1 MRSLISP
8 SFALI
13 LCLAA
18 PLLVHAVPRSGVDKQ
33 SFGKTADGVS
43 VDLYTL
49 TNKHGAK
56 VKIITYGAR
65 VVSIEVRDRAG
76 KLGDVALGYDDVL
89 GYEKDSSYLGPIVG
103 RYGNRIAKGRFTL
116 DGQTYTL
123 ATNNNGNHLH
133 GGLRGF
139 DKVVWTG
146 KGSVVAGAAR
156 LRLTYLSK
164 DQEEGYPGN
173 LSVTVIYTWTDRN
186 ELKIEYSAQTDKP
199 TVLNLTNHAYFNLA
213 GAGVGD
219 ILNHEMRINALRFT
233 PTDAT
238 SIPTGELRNVKGTP
252 LDFTSA
258 QLVGARIEEKYE
270 QLISGAGYDHNFVLN
285 KLSGKLGLA
294 AEVYEST
301 SGRMMRVYTTEPG
314 VQFYSG
320 NFLNGAIGKQGLAYP
335 RRSGFCLETQHYP
348 DSPNK
353 PGFPSTV
360 LRPGGRYTQTTIY
373 QFSVRKG
380 RYRER

>member
-8 SFALI
+8 SLALI
-13 LCLAA
+13 LCIAT
-18 PLLVHAVPRSGVDKQ
+18 PLLVRAVPRARVEKQ
-33 SFGKTADGVS
+33 PFGKTADGVA
-43 VDLYTL
+43 VDAYTL
-49 TNKHGAK
+49 TNKSGAR

-65 VVSIEVRDRAG
+65 VVSMEVPGRDG
-76 KLGDVALGYDDVL
+76 KPGDVSLGYDDIQA
-89 GYEKDSSYLGPIVG
+89 YEKDSSYLGAIVG

-116 DGQTYTL
+116 DGVTYTL

-139 DKVVWTG
+139 DKVVWVG
-146 KGSVVAGAAR
+146 KGSIVGGAAQ
-156 LRLTYLSK
+156 LKLTYLSK
-164 DQEEGYPGN
+164 DGEEGYPGN
-173 LSVTVIYTWTDRN
+173 LSVTVIYTWTNRN
-186 ELKIEYSAQTDKP
+186 ELEMVYSATTDKA

-233 PTDAT
+233 PTDET
-238 SIPTGELRNVKGTP
+238 SIPTGELRSVKGTP
-252 LDFTSA
+252 LDFTTA
-258 QLVGARIEEKYE
+258 TAIGNRIEDKYE
-270 QLISGAGYDHNFVLN
+270 QLISGSGYDHNFVLN
-285 KLSGKLGLA
+285 KPAGKLGLA

-301 SGRMMRVYTTEPG
+301 SGRVLRVYTTEPG

-320 NFLNGAIGKQGLAYP
+320 NFLNGATGKQGLAYP
-335 RRSGFCLETQHYP
+335 RRSGFCLETQHFP

-353 PGFPSTV
+353 PKFPSTV

-373 QFSVRKG
+373 QFSTRQ
-380 RYRER
+380 E